1 MQFVWIAVLVI
12 AIVLEAFTSELVAI
26 WFFPAA
32 LVSMILAFCHVSVWV
47 QIPVFLAVG
56 IILLFSTRSLCRKFL
71 QSKED
76 KTNTDM
82 LIGKECLVT
91 EEIRNRDEVGEVKI
105 NGLRWSART
114 EDPERV
120 IPAGELVTVVRI
132 QGVKL
137 IVK

>member
-1 MQFVWIAVLVI
+1 MQFVWIAVLII
-12 AIVLEAFTSELVAI
+12 AVVLEAITSELVAI

-47 QIPVFLAVG
+47 QIPVFLAIG
-56 IILLFSTRSLCRKFL
+56 IILLFSTRPLCRKFL
-71 QSKED
+71 QSKEG
-76 KTNTDM
+76 KTNTDI
-82 LIGKECLVT
+82 LIGRECLVT
-91 EEIRNRDEVGEVKI
+91 EEIRNREEMGEVKI

-114 EDPERV
+114 DDPERV
-120 IPAGELVTVVRI
+120 ISKGETVTVVRI